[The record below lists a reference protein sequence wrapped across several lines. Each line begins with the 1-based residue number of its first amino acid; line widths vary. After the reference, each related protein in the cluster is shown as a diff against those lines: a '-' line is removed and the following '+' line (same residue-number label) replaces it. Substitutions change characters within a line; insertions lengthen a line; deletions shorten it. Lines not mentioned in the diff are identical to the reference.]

1 MSCRLSAFQG
11 IIVSSYFQGA
21 SKMQHY
27 SDELKAKMLTEF
39 KQKQSVTT
47 LSKQYIISRTT
58 IYRWLKETEISEKY
72 SSANNKEI
80 KRLLRRVER
89 LEEII

>member
-1 MSCRLSAFQG
+1 
-11 IIVSSYFQGA
+11 
-21 SKMQHY
+21 MQHY
-27 SDELKAKMLTEF
+27 SDELKAKILTEF

-58 IYRWLKETEISEKY
+58 IYRWLKETEIAEKY
-72 SSANNKEI
+72 SFANNKEI